1 MLKQFA
7 ILFDDYISNNP
18 LSFTAGDYLNIN
30 LPYILLSTIMIPGNM
45 NRTNHTLFYHRLY
58 NKHKFQLAHMK

>member
-30 LPYILLSTIMIPGNM
+30 LPYILLSTFMIPCNM
-45 NRTNHTLFYHRLY
+45 NRTNHT
-58 NKHKFQLAHMK
+58 

>member
-18 LSFTAGDYLNIN
+18 LSFIAGDYLNIN
-30 LPYILLSTIMIPGNM
+30 LPYILLSIIMSPCNM
-45 NRTNHTLFYHRLY
+45 NRTNHT
-58 NKHKFQLAHMK
+58 

>member
-18 LSFTAGDYLNIN
+18 LSFTLGDYLNIN
-30 LPYILLSTIMIPGNM
+30 LPYILLSTILPCNM
-45 NRTNHTLFYHRLY
+45 NRTNHT
-58 NKHKFQLAHMK
+58 